1 MKKIKSK
8 IDNIAY
14 LIFEISVA
22 ILIIGGMLAI
32 SVAVGIYT
40 SITLWNWNKYIF
52 GLYIIFI
59 ICLVVALIYSIF
71 DGIKNKTRDN
81 KK

>member
-22 ILIIGGMLAI
+22 ILIFGGMLAI
-32 SVAVGIYT
+32 SVAVGTYT
-40 SITLWNWNKYIF
+40 SIILWNWNKYIF

-59 ICLVVALIYSIF
+59 IGLVVVGIYSIF
-71 DGIKNKTRDN
+71 DEIRNKTRDN